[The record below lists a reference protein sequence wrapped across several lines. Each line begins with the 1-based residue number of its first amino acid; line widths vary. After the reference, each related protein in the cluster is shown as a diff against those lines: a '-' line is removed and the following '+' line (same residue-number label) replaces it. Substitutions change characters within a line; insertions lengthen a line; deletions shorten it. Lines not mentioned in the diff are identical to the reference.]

1 MDRAGQHV
9 ALSRA
14 RAADRVVLGTE
25 LDVDTGE
32 AERSSRIPVRLET
45 EQVALDGVRVRALVL
60 DANTGRWRARD
71 HVAVGRVRRAD
82 AVVVGTADHRD
93 AGAALLAVGRLE
105 GRAGVA
111 ADEVSDDDVPR
122 GVRTAQL
129 EVVEH
134 VVDRQATEDIVR

>member
-1 MDRAGQHV
+1 MDCAGQHV

-14 RAADRVVLGTE
+14 RAADGVVLGTE

-32 AERSSRIPVRLET
+32 TERQSRIPVRLET
-45 EQVALDGVRVRALVL
+45 EQVALDGVGVRALVL
-60 DANTGRWRARD
+60 DADTGRRRAGD
-71 HVAVGRVRRAD
+71 DVAVGRVRGAD

-93 AGAALLAVGRLE
+93 AGAALLAVERLE

-111 ADEVSDDDVPR
+111 TDEVATD
-122 GVRTAQL
+122 GVVGSARATQL

-134 VVDRQATEDIVR
+134 AVNR